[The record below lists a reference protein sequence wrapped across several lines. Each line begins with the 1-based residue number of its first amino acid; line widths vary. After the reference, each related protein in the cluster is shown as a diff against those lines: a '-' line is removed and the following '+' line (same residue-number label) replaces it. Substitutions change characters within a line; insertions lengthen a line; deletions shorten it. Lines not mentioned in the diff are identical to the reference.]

1 MISIDDIVAADRRIK
16 GVSGGVIETPLQL
29 SHALSGSSQ
38 GNAYLKCEHLQ
49 NTGSFKLRGALNKL
63 CLLDGDTA
71 NRGIVAASSG
81 NHGLAISLSAAILKL
96 DAVIYVPESVSPMKA
111 DAIKSNGASI
121 VKVDGDGLQ
130 AEITA
135 RREADSSGRAFVSP
149 YNDLEVIAGQGTIG
163 LELEAHCPELDAVI
177 IAVGGGGLISGVGSW
192 LKTRLPGVEI
202 IGAWPEVACS
212 MLRCL
217 EAGKIIEVDEEKTL
231 SDGTA
236 GGVEPGSVSFPL
248 ALETIDS
255 TVLVSESEIAAA
267 MRLIAAN
274 ERWIVE
280 GAAGVAVAA
289 FLKTAHNYR
298 DKNVAIVVCGRNIS
312 LDKFLEAVA

>member
-1 MISIDDIVAADRRIK
+1 MIPIDEIVAADRRIK
-16 GVSGGVIETPLQL
+16 GVSAGVIETPLQL
-29 SHALSGSSQ
+29 SHALGVRSQ
-38 GNAYLKCEHLQ
+38 ANAYLKCEHLQ
-49 NTGSFKLRGALNKL
+49 NTGSFKLRGALNKFR
-63 CLLDGDTA
+63 LLDSETA
-71 NRGIVAASSG
+71 GRGIVAASSG

-96 DAVIYVPESVSPMKA
+96 DAVIYVPESVSSMKA
-111 DAIKSNGASI
+111 DAIASYGAKI

-135 RREADSSGRAFVSP
+135 RREADSSGRVFVSP
-149 YNDLEVIAGQGTIG
+149 YNDLDVIAGQGTIG
-163 LELEAHCPELDAVI
+163 LELEAQCPQLDAVI

-192 LKTRLPGVEI
+192 LKTRLPDVEI
-202 IGAWPEVACS
+202 VGAWPEVACS

-217 EAGKIIEVDEEKTL
+217 EAGTIIDVDEQATL

-255 TVLVSESEIAAA
+255 TVLVSENEIADA
-267 MRLIAAN
+267 MRLIAAS

-289 FLKTAHNYR
+289 FLKMADKYR
-298 DKNVAIVVCGRNIS
+298 GKNVAIVVCGRNIS
-312 LDKFLEAVA
+312 FEKFLEAVG